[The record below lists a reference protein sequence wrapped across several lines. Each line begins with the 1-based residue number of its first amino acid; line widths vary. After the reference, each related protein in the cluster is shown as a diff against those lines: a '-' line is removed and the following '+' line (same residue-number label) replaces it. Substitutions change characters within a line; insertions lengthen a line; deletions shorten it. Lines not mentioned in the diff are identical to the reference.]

1 MAKTSGL
8 PLGLIWR
15 DFATDWPAQPY
26 PAGPTPCT
34 VQQINTTGSRGVYRM
49 TLDAG
54 TDVGV
59 VRITFNTGAY
69 LLPGDVSGGPARTA
83 NSLGDRLVWSH
94 GVYNNQD
101 SGSSI
106 GGSFF
111 ENSITGT
118 GDIPIITKDNENLT
132 TTSNLERVRQLG
144 FIGGEKFFLKNVAG
158 VGQKILAI
166 SNLRGSVPASSA
178 HYANTTG
185 ASGGTFTQNSDGV
198 YENIDLFDWDNTLN
212 SGAGGFVNTSDS
224 TGVRTNVGP
233 YSGWKNRNSVYPKVT
248 IYPNMKTHDNTDDG
262 DYFANG
268 KGRVL
273 YKKYQ
278 EQLKFFNA
286 ADFGDLIL
294 ECIRLF
300 NENQDILES
309 FQNRFKYMLVD
320 EYQDTNT
327 SQYTLLKLLSGKWKN
342 ICCVGDDD
350 QSIYSWRGAEV
361 TNILKFEKDFAD
373 SRIIRLEQ
381 NYRSTGNILA
391 AASKLIEANE
401 SRFGKTLWTSSNGG
415 EKVSVTS
422 TWDGEE
428 EARIITDEIEQ
439 QSLNKKNLD
448 EVAILVRAS
457 FQMREFEDRFVSIG
471 LPYKVI
477 GGPRFYER
485 KEIRDANA
493 YFRLA
498 IHPNDSLALERVL
511 NVPKRG
517 IGETTLKKIKQYA
530 KNNNIPTIDAIRD
543 LIKTSEIKPK
553 TKISLKH
560 FVELTERWNDLIKER
575 SHFEIAEII
584 LEDSGY
590 LEMLRNDDTLTAAG
604 RLDNIKELFRSIEPF
619 ESLSAYLEHI
629 SLVMEI
635 DKNPEGNKVSLMT
648 LHAAKGLEFD
658 YVYLPGWEE
667 GVFPNQRS
675 LDEGGIKSL
684 EEERRLAYV
693 GITRAKVKSSIF
705 YAANRKMHNQWLS
718 SIASRF
724 VSELPDENVEVN
736 LSHFSGNKG
745 NFTDIKE
752 DIFDQSDYSTPGWE
766 RAKIQS
772 SNKKILV
779 EDVTDISLDNNS
791 KFSSGSIVFHKKF
804 GQGKV
809 ESIDGK
815 KLTINFGSNGTRKVM
830 ENFVDTVS

>member
-1 MAKTSGL
+1 MLK
-8 PLGLIWR
+8 
-15 DFATDWPAQPY
+15 
-26 PAGPTPCT
+26 
-34 VQQINTTGSRGVYRM
+34 INE
-49 TLDAG
+49 LDAFKKLNEVQKEAVLHDDGPLLVLAGAG
-54 TDVGV
+54 TGKTGV
-59 VRITFNTGAY
+59 LTTRLARILMENMA
-69 LLPGDVSGGPARTA
+69 LPGEILSVTFTNKAA
-83 NSLGDRLVWSH
+83 NEMKSRVGNLIGDMVTGLKWLGTFH
-94 GVYNNQD
+94 
-101 SGSSI
+101 SI
-106 GGSFF
+106 GAQ
-111 ENSITGT
+111 I
-118 GDIPIITKDNENLT
+118 L
-132 TTSNLERVRQLG
+132 RQYPEKVGLKNG
-144 FIGGEKFFLKNVAG
+144 FIILDTDDQLRLLK
-158 VGQKILAI
+158 QIIKE
-166 SNLRGSVPASSA
+166 
-178 HYANTTG
+178 
-185 ASGGTFTQNSDGV
+185 
-198 YENIDLFDWDNTLN
+198 ENIDDKKWSAKGLLSLIDK
-212 SGAGGFVNTSDS
+212 
-224 TGVRTNVGP
+224 
-233 YSGWKNRNSVYPKVT
+233 WKNKGLS
-248 IYPNMKTHDNTDDG
+248 PNQISSDDG

-268 KGRVL
+268 KGKVL

-300 NENQDILES
+300 NENPDILEG

-361 TNILKFEKDFAD
+361 TNILKFEKDFIN

-498 IHPNDSLALERVL
+498 IQPNDSLALERVL

-517 IGETTLKKIKQYA
+517 IGETTLKKIKDYA
-530 KNNNIPTIDAIRD
+530 KHNNISTIDAIKD

-553 TKISLKH
+553 TKISLGY
-560 FVELTERWNDLIKER
+560 FVELTERWNSLITER
-575 SHFEIAEII
+575 SHYDMAEII

-590 LEMLRNDDTLTAAG
+590 LEMLRNDDTITAAG

-619 ESLSAYLEHI
+619 ESLNAYLEHI

-658 YVYLPGWEE
+658 YVFLPGWEE

-675 LDEGGIKSL
+675 LDEGGVKSL

-693 GITRAKVKSSIF
+693 GITRAKIKSSIF

-718 SIASRF
+718 SIPSRF
-724 VSELPDENVEVN
+724 VNELPEDNIEIN

-752 DIFDQSDYSTPGWE
+752 DDIFDQSDYSTPGWE

-772 SNKKILV
+772 LSNKRIQEEEINSV
-779 EDVTDISLDNNS
+779 DTNS
-791 KFSSGSIVFHKKF
+791 KFSTGTLVVHKKF
-804 GQGKV
+804 GKGKI
-809 ESIDGK
+809 ESVDGK
-815 KLTINFGSNGTRKVM
+815 KLTINFGNNGMRKVM
-830 ENFVDTVS
+830 ENFVDIAT

>member
-1 MAKTSGL
+1 MLK
-8 PLGLIWR
+8 I
-15 DFATDWPAQPY
+15 DE
-26 PAGPTPCT
+26 
-34 VQQINTTGSRGVYRM
+34 
-49 TLDAG
+49 LDAFKKLNEVQKEAVLHDNGPLLVLAGAG
-54 TDVGV
+54 TGKTGV
-59 VRITFNTGAY
+59 LTTRLARILMENMA
-69 LLPGDVSGGPARTA
+69 LPGEILSVTFTNKAA
-83 NSLGDRLVWSH
+83 NEMKSRVGNLIGDMVTGLKWLGTFH
-94 GVYNNQD
+94 
-101 SGSSI
+101 SI
-106 GGSFF
+106 GAQ
-111 ENSITGT
+111 I
-118 GDIPIITKDNENLT
+118 L
-132 TTSNLERVRQLG
+132 RQYPEKVGLKNG
-144 FIGGEKFFLKNVAG
+144 FIILDTDDQLRLLK
-158 VGQKILAI
+158 QIIKE
-166 SNLRGSVPASSA
+166 
-178 HYANTTG
+178 
-185 ASGGTFTQNSDGV
+185 
-198 YENIDLFDWDNTLN
+198 ENIDDKKWPAKGLLSLIDN
-212 SGAGGFVNTSDS
+212 
-224 TGVRTNVGP
+224 
-233 YSGWKNRNSVYPKVT
+233 WKNKGLS
-248 IYPNMKTHDNTDDG
+248 PNQISSDDG

-268 KGRVL
+268 KGKVL

-278 EQLKFFNA
+278 DQLKFFNA

-300 NENQDILES
+300 NENPDILES

-361 TNILKFEKDFAD
+361 TNILKFEKDFLD
-373 SRIIRLEQ
+373 SKIIRLEQ

-498 IHPNDSLALERVL
+498 IQPNDSLALERIL

-517 IGETTLKKIKQYA
+517 IGETTLKKIKDYA
-530 KNNNIPTIDAIRD
+530 KNNNIPTIDSIRD

-553 TKISLKH
+553 TKISLGH
-560 FVELTERWNDLIKER
+560 FIELTERWNDLIAER
-575 SHFEIAEII
+575 NHYEMAEII

-590 LEMLRNDDTLTAAG
+590 LEMLRNDDTITAAG

-619 ESLSAYLEHI
+619 ESLNAYLEHI

-658 YVYLPGWEE
+658 YVFLPGWEE

-675 LDEGGIKSL
+675 LDEGGVKSL

-693 GITRAKVKSSIF
+693 GITRAKIKSSIF

-718 SIASRF
+718 SIPSRF
-724 VSELPDENVEVN
+724 VNELPEDNIEVN

-752 DIFDQSDYSTPGWE
+752 DDIFDQSDYSTPGWE

-772 SNKKILV
+772 LSNKRIQEEEKIV
-779 EDVTDISLDNNS
+779 SVDINS
-791 KFSSGSIVFHKKF
+791 KFSPGMLVMHKKF
-804 GQGKV
+804 GKGKIQTV
-809 ESIDGK
+809 DGK
-815 KLTINFGSNGTRKVM
+815 KLTISFGDNGIRKVM
-830 ENFVDTVS
+830 ENFVDIAN

>member
-1 MAKTSGL
+1 MLK
-8 PLGLIWR
+8 I
-15 DFATDWPAQPY
+15 DE
-26 PAGPTPCT
+26 
-34 VQQINTTGSRGVYRM
+34 
-49 TLDAG
+49 LDAFKKLNEVQKEAVLHDNGPLLVLAGAG
-54 TDVGV
+54 TGKTGV
-59 VRITFNTGAY
+59 LTTRLARILMENMA
-69 LLPGDVSGGPARTA
+69 LPGEILSVTFTNKAA
-83 NSLGDRLVWSH
+83 NEMKSRVGNLIGDMVTGLKWLGTFH
-94 GVYNNQD
+94 
-101 SGSSI
+101 SI
-106 GGSFF
+106 GAQ
-111 ENSITGT
+111 I
-118 GDIPIITKDNENLT
+118 L
-132 TTSNLERVRQLG
+132 RQYPEKVGLKNG
-144 FIGGEKFFLKNVAG
+144 FIILDTDDQLRLLK
-158 VGQKILAI
+158 QIIKE
-166 SNLRGSVPASSA
+166 
-178 HYANTTG
+178 
-185 ASGGTFTQNSDGV
+185 
-198 YENIDLFDWDNTLN
+198 ENIDDKKWSAKGLLSLIDN
-212 SGAGGFVNTSDS
+212 
-224 TGVRTNVGP
+224 
-233 YSGWKNRNSVYPKVT
+233 WKNKGLS
-248 IYPNMKTHDNTDDG
+248 PNQISSDDG

-268 KGRVL
+268 KGKVL

-278 EQLKFFNA
+278 DQLKFFNA

-300 NENQDILES
+300 NENPDILES

-361 TNILKFEKDFAD
+361 TNILKFEKDFLD
-373 SRIIRLEQ
+373 SKIIRLEQ

-498 IHPNDSLALERVL
+498 IQPNDSLALERIL

-517 IGETTLKKIKQYA
+517 IGETTLKKIKDYA
-530 KNNNIPTIDAIRD
+530 KNNNIPTIDSIRD

-553 TKISLKH
+553 TKISLGH
-560 FVELTERWNDLIKER
+560 FIELTERWNDLIAER
-575 SHFEIAEII
+575 NHYEMAEII

-590 LEMLRNDDTLTAAG
+590 LEMLRNDDTITAAG

-619 ESLSAYLEHI
+619 ESLNAYLEHI

-658 YVYLPGWEE
+658 YVFLPGWEE

-675 LDEGGIKSL
+675 LDEGGVKSL

-693 GITRAKVKSSIF
+693 GITRAKIKSSIF

-718 SIASRF
+718 SIPSRF
-724 VSELPDENVEVN
+724 VNELPEDNIEVN

-752 DIFDQSDYSTPGWE
+752 DDIFDQSDYSTPGWE

-772 SNKKILV
+772 LSNKRIQ
-779 EDVTDISLDNNS
+779 EEEIISLDTNP
-791 KFSSGSIVFHKKF
+791 KFSPGMLVMHKKF
-804 GQGKV
+804 GKGKIQTV
-809 ESIDGK
+809 DGK
-815 KLTINFGSNGTRKVM
+815 KLTISFGDNGIRKVM
-830 ENFVDTVS
+830 ENFVDIAN

>member
-1 MAKTSGL
+1 MLK
-8 PLGLIWR
+8 
-15 DFATDWPAQPY
+15 
-26 PAGPTPCT
+26 
-34 VQQINTTGSRGVYRM
+34 INE
-49 TLDAG
+49 LDAFKKLNEVQKEAVLHDDGPLLVLAGAG
-54 TDVGV
+54 TGKTGV
-59 VRITFNTGAY
+59 LTTRLARILMENMA
-69 LLPGDVSGGPARTA
+69 LPGEILSVTFTNKAA
-83 NSLGDRLVWSH
+83 NEMKSRVGNLIGDMVTGLKWLGTFH
-94 GVYNNQD
+94 
-101 SGSSI
+101 SI
-106 GGSFF
+106 GAQ
-111 ENSITGT
+111 I
-118 GDIPIITKDNENLT
+118 L
-132 TTSNLERVRQLG
+132 RQYPEKVGLKNG
-144 FIGGEKFFLKNVAG
+144 FIILDTDDQLRLLK
-158 VGQKILAI
+158 QIIKE
-166 SNLRGSVPASSA
+166 
-178 HYANTTG
+178 
-185 ASGGTFTQNSDGV
+185 
-198 YENIDLFDWDNTLN
+198 ENIDDKKWSAKGLLSLIDK
-212 SGAGGFVNTSDS
+212 
-224 TGVRTNVGP
+224 
-233 YSGWKNRNSVYPKVT
+233 WKNKGLS
-248 IYPNMKTHDNTDDG
+248 PNQISSDDG

-268 KGRVL
+268 KGKVL

-300 NENQDILES
+300 NENPDILEG

-361 TNILKFEKDFAD
+361 TNILKFEKDFIN

-498 IHPNDSLALERVL
+498 IQPNDSLALERVL

-517 IGETTLKKIKQYA
+517 IGETTLKKIKDYA
-530 KNNNIPTIDAIRD
+530 KHNNISTIDAIKD

-553 TKISLKH
+553 TKISLGY
-560 FVELTERWNDLIKER
+560 FVELTERWNSLITER
-575 SHFEIAEII
+575 SHYDMAEII

-590 LEMLRNDDTLTAAG
+590 LEMLRNDDTITAAG

-619 ESLSAYLEHI
+619 ESLNAYLEHI

-658 YVYLPGWEE
+658 YVFLPGWEE

-675 LDEGGIKSL
+675 LDEGGVKSL

-693 GITRAKVKSSIF
+693 GITRAKIKSSIF

-718 SIASRF
+718 SIPSRF
-724 VSELPDENVEVN
+724 VNELPEDNIEIN

-752 DIFDQSDYSTPGWE
+752 DDIFDQSDYSTPGWE

-772 SNKKILV
+772 LSNKRIQEEEINSV
-779 EDVTDISLDNNS
+779 DTNS
-791 KFSSGSIVFHKKF
+791 KFSTGTLVVHKKF
-804 GQGKV
+804 GKGK
-809 ESIDGK
+809 
-815 KLTINFGSNGTRKVM
+815 N
-830 ENFVDTVS
+830 

>member
-1 MAKTSGL
+1 MLK
-8 PLGLIWR
+8 
-15 DFATDWPAQPY
+15 
-26 PAGPTPCT
+26 
-34 VQQINTTGSRGVYRM
+34 INE
-49 TLDAG
+49 LDAFNKLNDVQKEAVLHNEGPLLVLAGAG
-54 TDVGV
+54 TGKTGV
-59 VRITFNTGAY
+59 LTTRLARILMENMA
-69 LLPGDVSGGPARTA
+69 LPGEILSVTFTNKAA
-83 NSLGDRLVWSH
+83 NEMKNRVGNLIGDMVTGLKWLGTFH
-94 GVYNNQD
+94 
-101 SGSSI
+101 SI
-106 GGSFF
+106 GAQ
-111 ENSITGT
+111 I
-118 GDIPIITKDNENLT
+118 L
-132 TTSNLERVRQLG
+132 RQYPEKVGLKNG
-144 FIGGEKFFLKNVAG
+144 FIILDTDDQLRLLK
-158 VGQKILAI
+158 QII
-166 SNLRGSVPASSA
+166 R
-178 HYANTTG
+178 
-185 ASGGTFTQNSDGV
+185 D
-198 YENIDLFDWDNTLN
+198 ENIDDKKWSAKGLLSLIDK
-212 SGAGGFVNTSDS
+212 
-224 TGVRTNVGP
+224 
-233 YSGWKNRNSVYPKVT
+233 WKNKGLSPSQVT
-248 IYPNMKTHDNTDDG
+248 SDDG

-530 KNNNIPTIDAIRD
+530 KNNNIPTIDAIKD

-830 ENFVDTVS
+830 ENFVDTVN

>member
-1 MAKTSGL
+1 MLK
-8 PLGLIWR
+8 
-15 DFATDWPAQPY
+15 
-26 PAGPTPCT
+26 
-34 VQQINTTGSRGVYRM
+34 INQ
-49 TLDAG
+49 LDAFKKLNEVQKEAVLHDDGPLLVLAGAG
-54 TDVGV
+54 TGKTGV
-59 VRITFNTGAY
+59 LTTRLARILMENMA
-69 LLPGDVSGGPARTA
+69 LPGEILSVTFTNKAA
-83 NSLGDRLVWSH
+83 NEMKSRVGNLIGDMVTGLKWLGTFH
-94 GVYNNQD
+94 
-101 SGSSI
+101 SI
-106 GGSFF
+106 GAQ
-111 ENSITGT
+111 I
-118 GDIPIITKDNENLT
+118 L
-132 TTSNLERVRQLG
+132 RQYPEKVGLKNG
-144 FIGGEKFFLKNVAG
+144 FIILDTDDQLRLLK
-158 VGQKILAI
+158 QIIKE
-166 SNLRGSVPASSA
+166 
-178 HYANTTG
+178 
-185 ASGGTFTQNSDGV
+185 
-198 YENIDLFDWDNTLN
+198 ENIDDKKWSAKGLLSLIDK
-212 SGAGGFVNTSDS
+212 
-224 TGVRTNVGP
+224 
-233 YSGWKNRNSVYPKVT
+233 WKNKGLS
-248 IYPNMKTHDNTDDG
+248 PNQISSDDG

-268 KGRVL
+268 KGKVL

-300 NENQDILES
+300 NENPDILEG

-361 TNILKFEKDFAD
+361 TNILKFEKDFIN

-498 IHPNDSLALERVL
+498 IQPNDSLALERVL

-517 IGETTLKKIKQYA
+517 IGETTLKKIKDYA
-530 KNNNIPTIDAIRD
+530 KHNNISTIDAIKD

-553 TKISLKH
+553 TKISLGY
-560 FVELTERWNDLIKER
+560 FVELTERWNSLITER
-575 SHFEIAEII
+575 SHYDMAEII

-590 LEMLRNDDTLTAAG
+590 LEMLRNDDTITAAG

-619 ESLSAYLEHI
+619 ESLNAYLEHI

-658 YVYLPGWEE
+658 YVFLPGWEE

-675 LDEGGIKSL
+675 LDEGGVKSL

-693 GITRAKVKSSIF
+693 GITRAKIKSSIF

-718 SIASRF
+718 SIPSRF
-724 VSELPDENVEVN
+724 VNELPEDNIEIN

-752 DIFDQSDYSTPGWE
+752 DDIFDQSDYSTPGWE

-772 SNKKILV
+772 LSNKRIQEEEINSV
-779 EDVTDISLDNNS
+779 DTNS
-791 KFSSGSIVFHKKF
+791 KFSTGTLVVHKKF
-804 GQGKV
+804 GKGKI
-809 ESIDGK
+809 ESVDGK
-815 KLTINFGSNGTRKVM
+815 KLTINFGNNGMRKVM
-830 ENFVDTVS
+830 ENFVDIAT

>member
-1 MAKTSGL
+1 MLK
-8 PLGLIWR
+8 I
-15 DFATDWPAQPY
+15 DE
-26 PAGPTPCT
+26 
-34 VQQINTTGSRGVYRM
+34 
-49 TLDAG
+49 LDAFKKLNEVQKEAVLHDNGPLLVLAGAG
-54 TDVGV
+54 TGKTGV
-59 VRITFNTGAY
+59 LTTRLARILMENMA
-69 LLPGDVSGGPARTA
+69 LPGEILSVTFTNKAA
-83 NSLGDRLVWSH
+83 NEMKSRVGNLIGDMVTGLKWLGTFH
-94 GVYNNQD
+94 
-101 SGSSI
+101 SI
-106 GGSFF
+106 GAQ
-111 ENSITGT
+111 I
-118 GDIPIITKDNENLT
+118 L
-132 TTSNLERVRQLG
+132 RQYPEKVGLKNG
-144 FIGGEKFFLKNVAG
+144 FIILDTDDQLRLLK
-158 VGQKILAI
+158 QIIKE
-166 SNLRGSVPASSA
+166 
-178 HYANTTG
+178 
-185 ASGGTFTQNSDGV
+185 
-198 YENIDLFDWDNTLN
+198 ENIDDKKWSAKGLLSLIDN
-212 SGAGGFVNTSDS
+212 
-224 TGVRTNVGP
+224 
-233 YSGWKNRNSVYPKVT
+233 WKNKGLS
-248 IYPNMKTHDNTDDG
+248 PNQISSDDG

-268 KGRVL
+268 KGKVL

-278 EQLKFFNA
+278 DQLKFFNA

-300 NENQDILES
+300 NENPDILES

-361 TNILKFEKDFAD
+361 TNILKFEKDFLD
-373 SRIIRLEQ
+373 SKIIRLEQ

-439 QSLNKKNLD
+439 QSLNKKNLN

-498 IHPNDSLALERVL
+498 IQPNDSLALERIL

-517 IGETTLKKIKQYA
+517 IGETTLKKIKDYA
-530 KNNNIPTIDAIRD
+530 KNNNIPIIDSIRD

-553 TKISLKH
+553 TKISLSH
-560 FVELTERWNDLIKER
+560 FIELTERWNNLIAKRNHYEM
-575 SHFEIAEII
+575 AEII

-590 LEMLRNDDTLTAAG
+590 LEMLRNDDTITAAG

-619 ESLSAYLEHI
+619 ESLNAYLEHI

-658 YVYLPGWEE
+658 YVFLPGWEE

-675 LDEGGIKSL
+675 LDEGGVKSL

-693 GITRAKVKSSIF
+693 GITRAKIKSSIF

-718 SIASRF
+718 SIPSRF
-724 VSELPDENVEVN
+724 VNELPEDNIEVN

-752 DIFDQSDYSTPGWE
+752 DDIFDQSDYSTPGWE

-772 SNKKILV
+772 LSNKRIQEEEKI
-779 EDVTDISLDNNS
+779 ISVDSNS
-791 KFSSGSIVFHKKF
+791 KFSPGMLVMHKKF
-804 GQGKV
+804 GKGKIETV
-809 ESIDGK
+809 DGK
-815 KLTINFGSNGTRKVM
+815 KLTISFGDNGIRKVM
-830 ENFVDTVS
+830 ENFVDIAN

>member
-1 MAKTSGL
+1 MLK
-8 PLGLIWR
+8 I
-15 DFATDWPAQPY
+15 DE
-26 PAGPTPCT
+26 
-34 VQQINTTGSRGVYRM
+34 
-49 TLDAG
+49 LDAFKKLNEVQKEAVLHDNGPLLVLAGAG
-54 TDVGV
+54 TGKTGV
-59 VRITFNTGAY
+59 LTTRLARILMENMA
-69 LLPGDVSGGPARTA
+69 LPGEILSVTFTNKAA
-83 NSLGDRLVWSH
+83 NEMKSRVGNLIGDMVTGLKWLGTFH
-94 GVYNNQD
+94 
-101 SGSSI
+101 SI
-106 GGSFF
+106 GAQ
-111 ENSITGT
+111 I
-118 GDIPIITKDNENLT
+118 L
-132 TTSNLERVRQLG
+132 RQYPEKVGLKNG
-144 FIGGEKFFLKNVAG
+144 FIILDTDDQLRLLK
-158 VGQKILAI
+158 QIIKE
-166 SNLRGSVPASSA
+166 
-178 HYANTTG
+178 
-185 ASGGTFTQNSDGV
+185 
-198 YENIDLFDWDNTLN
+198 ENIDDKKWSAKGLLSLIDN
-212 SGAGGFVNTSDS
+212 
-224 TGVRTNVGP
+224 
-233 YSGWKNRNSVYPKVT
+233 WKNKGLS
-248 IYPNMKTHDNTDDG
+248 PNQISSDDG

-268 KGRVL
+268 KGKVL

-278 EQLKFFNA
+278 DQLKFFNA

-300 NENQDILES
+300 NENPDILES

-361 TNILKFEKDFAD
+361 TNILKFEKDFLD
-373 SRIIRLEQ
+373 SKIIRLEQ

-498 IHPNDSLALERVL
+498 IQPNDSLALERIL

-517 IGETTLKKIKQYA
+517 IGETTLKKIKDYA
-530 KNNNIPTIDAIRD
+530 KNNNIPTIDSIRD

-553 TKISLKH
+553 TKISLGH
-560 FVELTERWNDLIKER
+560 FIELTERWNDLIAER
-575 SHFEIAEII
+575 NHYEMAEII

-590 LEMLRNDDTLTAAG
+590 LEMLRNDDTITAAG

-619 ESLSAYLEHI
+619 ESLNAYLEHI

-658 YVYLPGWEE
+658 YVFLPGWEE

-675 LDEGGIKSL
+675 LDEGGVKSL

-693 GITRAKVKSSIF
+693 GITRAKIKSSIF

-718 SIASRF
+718 SIPSRF
-724 VSELPDENVEVN
+724 VNELPEDNINVN

-752 DIFDQSDYSTPGWE
+752 DDIFDQSDYSTPGWE

-772 SNKKILV
+772 LSNKRIQEEEKI
-779 EDVTDISLDNNS
+779 ISVDTNS
-791 KFSSGSIVFHKKF
+791 KFSPGMLVMHKKF
-804 GQGKV
+804 GKGKIETV
-809 ESIDGK
+809 DGK
-815 KLTINFGSNGTRKVM
+815 KLTISFGDNGIRKVM
-830 ENFVDTVS
+830 ENFVDIAN

>member
-1 MAKTSGL
+1 MLK
-8 PLGLIWR
+8 
-15 DFATDWPAQPY
+15 
-26 PAGPTPCT
+26 
-34 VQQINTTGSRGVYRM
+34 INE
-49 TLDAG
+49 LDAFNKLNDVQKEAVLHNEGPLLVLAGAG
-54 TDVGV
+54 TGKTGV
-59 VRITFNTGAY
+59 LTTRLARILMENMA
-69 LLPGDVSGGPARTA
+69 LPGEILSVTFTNKAA
-83 NSLGDRLVWSH
+83 NEMKNRVGNLIGDMVTGLKWLGTFH
-94 GVYNNQD
+94 
-101 SGSSI
+101 SI
-106 GGSFF
+106 GAQ
-111 ENSITGT
+111 I
-118 GDIPIITKDNENLT
+118 L
-132 TTSNLERVRQLG
+132 RQYPEKVGLKNG
-144 FIGGEKFFLKNVAG
+144 FIILDTDDQLRLLK
-158 VGQKILAI
+158 QII
-166 SNLRGSVPASSA
+166 R
-178 HYANTTG
+178 
-185 ASGGTFTQNSDGV
+185 D
-198 YENIDLFDWDNTLN
+198 ENIDDKKWSAKGLLSLIDK
-212 SGAGGFVNTSDS
+212 
-224 TGVRTNVGP
+224 
-233 YSGWKNRNSVYPKVT
+233 WKNKGLSPSQVT
-248 IYPNMKTHDNTDDG
+248 SDDG

-752 DIFDQSDYSTPGWE
+752 DIFDQSDYSSPGWE

>member
-1 MAKTSGL
+1 MLK
-8 PLGLIWR
+8 
-15 DFATDWPAQPY
+15 
-26 PAGPTPCT
+26 
-34 VQQINTTGSRGVYRM
+34 INE
-49 TLDAG
+49 LDAFKKLNEVQKEAVLHDDGPLLVLAGAG
-54 TDVGV
+54 TGKTGV
-59 VRITFNTGAY
+59 LTTRLARILMENMA
-69 LLPGDVSGGPARTA
+69 LPGEILSVTFTNKAA
-83 NSLGDRLVWSH
+83 NEMKSRVGNLIGDMVTGLKWLGTFH
-94 GVYNNQD
+94 
-101 SGSSI
+101 SI
-106 GGSFF
+106 GAQ
-111 ENSITGT
+111 I
-118 GDIPIITKDNENLT
+118 L
-132 TTSNLERVRQLG
+132 RQYPEKVGLKNG
-144 FIGGEKFFLKNVAG
+144 FIILDTDDQLRLLK
-158 VGQKILAI
+158 QIIKE
-166 SNLRGSVPASSA
+166 
-178 HYANTTG
+178 
-185 ASGGTFTQNSDGV
+185 
-198 YENIDLFDWDNTLN
+198 ENIDDKKWSAKGLLSLIDK
-212 SGAGGFVNTSDS
+212 
-224 TGVRTNVGP
+224 
-233 YSGWKNRNSVYPKVT
+233 WKNKGLS
-248 IYPNMKTHDNTDDG
+248 PNQISSDDG

-268 KGRVL
+268 KGKVL

-300 NENQDILES
+300 NENPDILEG

-361 TNILKFEKDFAD
+361 TNILKFEKDFIN

-498 IHPNDSLALERVL
+498 IQPNDSLALERVL

-517 IGETTLKKIKQYA
+517 IGETTLKKIKDYA
-530 KNNNIPTIDAIRD
+530 KHNNISTIDAIKD

-553 TKISLKH
+553 TKISLGY
-560 FVELTERWNDLIKER
+560 FVELTERWNSLITER
-575 SHFEIAEII
+575 SHYDMAEII

-590 LEMLRNDDTLTAAG
+590 LEMLRNDDTITAAG

-619 ESLSAYLEHI
+619 ESLNAYLEHI

-658 YVYLPGWEE
+658 YVFLPGWEE

-693 GITRAKVKSSIF
+693 GITRAKIKSSIF

-718 SIASRF
+718 SIPSRF
-724 VSELPDENVEVN
+724 VNELPEDNIEIN

-752 DIFDQSDYSTPGWE
+752 DDIFDQSDYSTPGWE

-772 SNKKILV
+772 LSNKRIQEEEINSV
-779 EDVTDISLDNNS
+779 DTNS
-791 KFSSGSIVFHKKF
+791 KFSTGTLVVHKKF
-804 GQGKV
+804 GKGKI
-809 ESIDGK
+809 ESVDGK
-815 KLTINFGSNGTRKVM
+815 KLTINFGNNGMRKVM
-830 ENFVDTVS
+830 ENFVDIAT

>member
-1 MAKTSGL
+1 MLK
-8 PLGLIWR
+8 I
-15 DFATDWPAQPY
+15 DE
-26 PAGPTPCT
+26 
-34 VQQINTTGSRGVYRM
+34 
-49 TLDAG
+49 LDAFKKLNEVQKEAVLHDNGPLLVLAGAG
-54 TDVGV
+54 TGKTGV
-59 VRITFNTGAY
+59 LTTRLARILMENMA
-69 LLPGDVSGGPARTA
+69 LPGEILSVTFTNKAA
-83 NSLGDRLVWSH
+83 NEMKSRVGNLIGDMVTGLKWLGTFH
-94 GVYNNQD
+94 
-101 SGSSI
+101 SI
-106 GGSFF
+106 GAQ
-111 ENSITGT
+111 I
-118 GDIPIITKDNENLT
+118 L
-132 TTSNLERVRQLG
+132 RQYPEKVGLKNG
-144 FIGGEKFFLKNVAG
+144 FIILDTDDQLRLLK
-158 VGQKILAI
+158 QIIKE
-166 SNLRGSVPASSA
+166 
-178 HYANTTG
+178 
-185 ASGGTFTQNSDGV
+185 
-198 YENIDLFDWDNTLN
+198 ENIDDKKWSAKGLLSLIDN
-212 SGAGGFVNTSDS
+212 
-224 TGVRTNVGP
+224 
-233 YSGWKNRNSVYPKVT
+233 WKNKGLS
-248 IYPNMKTHDNTDDG
+248 PNQISSDDG

-268 KGRVL
+268 KGKVL

-278 EQLKFFNA
+278 DQLKFFNA

-300 NENQDILES
+300 NENPDILES

-361 TNILKFEKDFAD
+361 TNILKFEKDFLD
-373 SRIIRLEQ
+373 SKIIRLEQ

-391 AASKLIEANE
+391 AASKLIEVNE

-498 IHPNDSLALERVL
+498 IQPNDSLALERIL

-517 IGETTLKKIKQYA
+517 IGETTLKKIKDYA
-530 KNNNIPTIDAIRD
+530 KNNNIPTIDSIRD

-553 TKISLKH
+553 TKISLGH
-560 FVELTERWNDLIKER
+560 FIELTERWNDLIDKRNHYEM
-575 SHFEIAEII
+575 AEII

-590 LEMLRNDDTLTAAG
+590 LEMLRNDDTITAAG

-619 ESLSAYLEHI
+619 ESLNAYLEHI

-658 YVYLPGWEE
+658 YVFLPGWEE

-675 LDEGGIKSL
+675 LDEGGVKSL

-693 GITRAKVKSSIF
+693 GITRAKIKSSIF

-718 SIASRF
+718 SIPSRF
-724 VSELPDENVEVN
+724 VNELPEDNIDVN

-752 DIFDQSDYSTPGWE
+752 DDIFDQSDYSTPGWE

-772 SNKKILV
+772 LSNKRIQEEEKI
-779 EDVTDISLDNNS
+779 ISVDSNS
-791 KFSSGSIVFHKKF
+791 KFSPGMLVMHKKF
-804 GQGKV
+804 GKGKIETV
-809 ESIDGK
+809 DGK
-815 KLTINFGSNGTRKVM
+815 KLTISFGDNGIRKVM
-830 ENFVDTVS
+830 ENFVDIAN

>member
-1 MAKTSGL
+1 MLK
-8 PLGLIWR
+8 
-15 DFATDWPAQPY
+15 
-26 PAGPTPCT
+26 
-34 VQQINTTGSRGVYRM
+34 INE
-49 TLDAG
+49 LDAFKKLNEVQKEAVLHDDGPLLVLAGAG
-54 TDVGV
+54 TGKTGV
-59 VRITFNTGAY
+59 LTTRLARILMENMA
-69 LLPGDVSGGPARTA
+69 LPGEILSVTFTNKAA
-83 NSLGDRLVWSH
+83 NEMKSRVGSLIGDMVTGLKWLGTFH
-94 GVYNNQD
+94 
-101 SGSSI
+101 SI
-106 GGSFF
+106 GAQ
-111 ENSITGT
+111 I
-118 GDIPIITKDNENLT
+118 L
-132 TTSNLERVRQLG
+132 RQYPEKVGLKNG
-144 FIGGEKFFLKNVAG
+144 FIILDTDDQLRLLK
-158 VGQKILAI
+158 QIFKE
-166 SNLRGSVPASSA
+166 
-178 HYANTTG
+178 
-185 ASGGTFTQNSDGV
+185 
-198 YENIDLFDWDNTLN
+198 ENIDDKKWSAKGLLSLIDK
-212 SGAGGFVNTSDS
+212 
-224 TGVRTNVGP
+224 
-233 YSGWKNRNSVYPKVT
+233 WKNKGLS
-248 IYPNMKTHDNTDDG
+248 PNQISSDDG

-268 KGRVL
+268 KGKVL

-300 NENQDILES
+300 NENPDILEG

-361 TNILKFEKDFAD
+361 TNILKFEKDFIN

-498 IHPNDSLALERVL
+498 IQPNDSLALERVL

-517 IGETTLKKIKQYA
+517 IGETTLKKKKDYA
-530 KNNNIPTIDAIRD
+530 KHNNISTIDAIKD

-553 TKISLKH
+553 TKISLGY
-560 FVELTERWNDLIKER
+560 FVELTERWNSLITER
-575 SHFEIAEII
+575 SHYDMAEII

-590 LEMLRNDDTLTAAG
+590 LEMLRNDDTITAAG

-619 ESLSAYLEHI
+619 ESLNAYLEHI

-658 YVYLPGWEE
+658 YVFLPGWEE

-675 LDEGGIKSL
+675 LDEGGVKSL

-693 GITRAKVKSSIF
+693 GITRAKIKSSIF

-718 SIASRF
+718 SIPSRF
-724 VSELPDENVEVN
+724 VNELPEDNIEIN

-752 DIFDQSDYSTPGWE
+752 DDIFDQSDYSTPGWE

-772 SNKKILV
+772 LSNKRIQEEEINSV
-779 EDVTDISLDNNS
+779 DTNS
-791 KFSSGSIVFHKKF
+791 KFSTGTLVVHKKF
-804 GQGKV
+804 GKGKI
-809 ESIDGK
+809 ESVDGK
-815 KLTINFGSNGTRKVM
+815 KLTINFGNNGMRKVM
-830 ENFVDTVS
+830 ENFVDIAT

>member
-1 MAKTSGL
+1 MLK
-8 PLGLIWR
+8 I
-15 DFATDWPAQPY
+15 DE
-26 PAGPTPCT
+26 
-34 VQQINTTGSRGVYRM
+34 
-49 TLDAG
+49 LDAFKKLNEVQKEAVLHDNGPLLVLAGAG
-54 TDVGV
+54 TGKTGV
-59 VRITFNTGAY
+59 LTTRLARILMENMA
-69 LLPGDVSGGPARTA
+69 LPGEILSVTFTNKAA
-83 NSLGDRLVWSH
+83 NEMKSRVGNLIGDMVTGLKWLGTFH
-94 GVYNNQD
+94 
-101 SGSSI
+101 SI
-106 GGSFF
+106 GAQ
-111 ENSITGT
+111 I
-118 GDIPIITKDNENLT
+118 L
-132 TTSNLERVRQLG
+132 RQYPEKVGLKNG
-144 FIGGEKFFLKNVAG
+144 FIILDTDDQLRLLK
-158 VGQKILAI
+158 QIIKE
-166 SNLRGSVPASSA
+166 
-178 HYANTTG
+178 
-185 ASGGTFTQNSDGV
+185 
-198 YENIDLFDWDNTLN
+198 ENIDDKKWSAKGLLSLIDK
-212 SGAGGFVNTSDS
+212 
-224 TGVRTNVGP
+224 
-233 YSGWKNRNSVYPKVT
+233 WKNKGLG
-248 IYPNMKTHDNTDDG
+248 PNQISSDDG

-268 KGRVL
+268 KGKVL

-300 NENQDILES
+300 NENPDILES
-309 FQNRFKYMLVD
+309 FQNHFKYMLVD

-361 TNILKFEKDFAD
+361 TNILKFEKDFLH
-373 SRIIRLEQ
+373 SKIIRLEQ
-381 NYRSTGNILA
+381 NYRSAGNILA
-391 AASKLIEANE
+391 AASKLIETNE

-457 FQMREFEDRFVSIG
+457 FQMREFEDRFVSVG

-498 IHPNDSLALERVL
+498 IQPNDSLALERIL

-517 IGETTLKKIKQYA
+517 IGETTLKKIKDYA
-530 KNNNIPTIDAIRD
+530 KNNNISTIDSIRD

-553 TKISLKH
+553 TKIALGH
-560 FVELTERWNDLIKER
+560 FIELTERWNDLIAER
-575 SHFEIAEII
+575 NHYEMAEII

-590 LEMLRNDDTLTAAG
+590 LEMLRNDDTITAAG

-619 ESLSAYLEHI
+619 ESLNAYLEHI

-658 YVYLPGWEE
+658 YVFLPGWEE

-675 LDEGGIKSL
+675 LDEGGVKSL

-693 GITRAKVKSSIF
+693 GITRAKIKSSIF

-718 SIASRF
+718 SIPSRF
-724 VSELPDENVEVN
+724 VNELPEDNIEIN

-752 DIFDQSDYSTPGWE
+752 DDIFDQSDYSTPGWE

-772 SNKKILV
+772 LSNKRTQEEEKI
-779 EDVTDISLDNNS
+779 ISVDSNS
-791 KFSSGSIVFHKKF
+791 KFSPGTLVMHKKF
-804 GQGKV
+804 GKGKIETV
-809 ESIDGK
+809 DGK
-815 KLTINFGSNGTRKVM
+815 KLTIDFGGNGIRKVM
-830 ENFVDTVS
+830 ENFVDITY

>member
-1 MAKTSGL
+1 MLK
-8 PLGLIWR
+8 I
-15 DFATDWPAQPY
+15 DE
-26 PAGPTPCT
+26 
-34 VQQINTTGSRGVYRM
+34 
-49 TLDAG
+49 LDAFKKLNEVQKEAVLHDNGPLLVLAGAG
-54 TDVGV
+54 TGKTGV
-59 VRITFNTGAY
+59 LTTRLARILMENMA
-69 LLPGDVSGGPARTA
+69 LPGEILSVTFTNKAA
-83 NSLGDRLVWSH
+83 NEMKSRVGNLIGDMVTGLKWLGTFH
-94 GVYNNQD
+94 
-101 SGSSI
+101 SI
-106 GGSFF
+106 GAQ
-111 ENSITGT
+111 I
-118 GDIPIITKDNENLT
+118 L
-132 TTSNLERVRQLG
+132 RQYPEKVGLKNG
-144 FIGGEKFFLKNVAG
+144 FIILDTDDQLRLLK
-158 VGQKILAI
+158 QIIKE
-166 SNLRGSVPASSA
+166 
-178 HYANTTG
+178 
-185 ASGGTFTQNSDGV
+185 
-198 YENIDLFDWDNTLN
+198 ENIDDKKWSAKGLLSLIDN
-212 SGAGGFVNTSDS
+212 
-224 TGVRTNVGP
+224 
-233 YSGWKNRNSVYPKVT
+233 WKNKGLS
-248 IYPNMKTHDNTDDG
+248 PNQISSDDG

-268 KGRVL
+268 KGKVL

-278 EQLKFFNA
+278 DQLKFFNA

-300 NENQDILES
+300 NENPDILES

-361 TNILKFEKDFAD
+361 TNILKFEKDFLD
-373 SRIIRLEQ
+373 SKIIRLEQ

-498 IHPNDSLALERVL
+498 IQPNDSLALERIL

-517 IGETTLKKIKQYA
+517 IGETTLKKIKDYA
-530 KNNNIPTIDAIRD
+530 KNNNIPTIDSIRD

-553 TKISLKH
+553 TKISLGH
-560 FVELTERWNDLIKER
+560 FIELTERWNDLIAER
-575 SHFEIAEII
+575 NHYEMAEII

-590 LEMLRNDDTLTAAG
+590 LEMLRNDDTITAAG

-619 ESLSAYLEHI
+619 ESLNAYLEHI

-658 YVYLPGWEE
+658 YVFLPGWEE

-675 LDEGGIKSL
+675 LDEGGVKSL

-693 GITRAKVKSSIF
+693 GITRAKIKSSIF

-718 SIASRF
+718 SIPSRF
-724 VSELPDENVEVN
+724 VNELPEDNIEVN

-752 DIFDQSDYSTPGWE
+752 DDIFDQSDYSTPGWE

-772 SNKKILV
+772 LSNKRIQEEEKI
-779 EDVTDISLDNNS
+779 ISVDTNS
-791 KFSSGSIVFHKKF
+791 KFSPGMLVMHKKF
-804 GQGKV
+804 GKGKIETV
-809 ESIDGK
+809 DGK
-815 KLTINFGSNGTRKVM
+815 KLTISFGDNGIRKVM
-830 ENFVDTVS
+830 ENFVDIAN

>member
-1 MAKTSGL
+1 MLK
-8 PLGLIWR
+8 
-15 DFATDWPAQPY
+15 
-26 PAGPTPCT
+26 
-34 VQQINTTGSRGVYRM
+34 INQ
-49 TLDAG
+49 LDAFNKLNDVQKEAVLHNEGPLLVLAGAG
-54 TDVGV
+54 TGKTGV
-59 VRITFNTGAY
+59 LTTRLARILMENMA
-69 LLPGDVSGGPARTA
+69 LPGEILSVTFTNKAA
-83 NSLGDRLVWSH
+83 NEMKNRVGNLIGDMVTGLKWLGTFH
-94 GVYNNQD
+94 
-101 SGSSI
+101 SI
-106 GGSFF
+106 GAQ
-111 ENSITGT
+111 I
-118 GDIPIITKDNENLT
+118 L
-132 TTSNLERVRQLG
+132 RQYPEKVGLKNG
-144 FIGGEKFFLKNVAG
+144 FIILDTDDQLRLLK
-158 VGQKILAI
+158 QII
-166 SNLRGSVPASSA
+166 R
-178 HYANTTG
+178 
-185 ASGGTFTQNSDGV
+185 D
-198 YENIDLFDWDNTLN
+198 ENIDDKKWSAKGLLSLIDK
-212 SGAGGFVNTSDS
+212 
-224 TGVRTNVGP
+224 
-233 YSGWKNRNSVYPKVT
+233 WKNKGLSPSQVT
-248 IYPNMKTHDNTDDG
+248 SDDG

-448 EVAILVRAS
+448 EIAILVRAS

>member
-1 MAKTSGL
+1 MLK
-8 PLGLIWR
+8 
-15 DFATDWPAQPY
+15 
-26 PAGPTPCT
+26 
-34 VQQINTTGSRGVYRM
+34 INE
-49 TLDAG
+49 LDAFKKLNEVQKEAVLHDDGPLLVLAGAG
-54 TDVGV
+54 TGKTGV
-59 VRITFNTGAY
+59 LTTRLARILMENMA
-69 LLPGDVSGGPARTA
+69 LPGEILSVTFTNKAA
-83 NSLGDRLVWSH
+83 NEMKSRVGNLIGDMVTGLKWLGTFH
-94 GVYNNQD
+94 
-101 SGSSI
+101 SI
-106 GGSFF
+106 GAQ
-111 ENSITGT
+111 I
-118 GDIPIITKDNENLT
+118 L
-132 TTSNLERVRQLG
+132 RQYPEKVGLKNG
-144 FIGGEKFFLKNVAG
+144 FIILDTDDQLRLLK
-158 VGQKILAI
+158 QIIKE
-166 SNLRGSVPASSA
+166 
-178 HYANTTG
+178 
-185 ASGGTFTQNSDGV
+185 
-198 YENIDLFDWDNTLN
+198 ENIDDKKWSAKGLLSLIDK
-212 SGAGGFVNTSDS
+212 
-224 TGVRTNVGP
+224 
-233 YSGWKNRNSVYPKVT
+233 WKNKGLS
-248 IYPNMKTHDNTDDG
+248 PNQISSDDG

-268 KGRVL
+268 KGKVL

-300 NENQDILES
+300 SENPDILEG

-361 TNILKFEKDFAD
+361 TNILKFEKDFIN

-498 IHPNDSLALERVL
+498 IQPNDSLALERVL

-517 IGETTLKKIKQYA
+517 IGETTLKKIKDYA
-530 KNNNIPTIDAIRD
+530 KHNNISTIDAIKD

-553 TKISLKH
+553 TKISLGY
-560 FVELTERWNDLIKER
+560 FVELTERWNSLITER
-575 SHFEIAEII
+575 SHYDMAEII

-590 LEMLRNDDTLTAAG
+590 LEMLRNDDTITAAG

-619 ESLSAYLEHI
+619 ESLNAYLEHI

-658 YVYLPGWEE
+658 YVFLPGWEE

-675 LDEGGIKSL
+675 LDEGGVKSL

-693 GITRAKVKSSIF
+693 GITRAKIKSSIF

-718 SIASRF
+718 SIPSRF
-724 VSELPDENVEVN
+724 VNELPEDNIEIN

-752 DIFDQSDYSTPGWE
+752 DDIFDQSDYSTPGWE

-772 SNKKILV
+772 LSNKRIQEEEINSV
-779 EDVTDISLDNNS
+779 DTNS
-791 KFSSGSIVFHKKF
+791 KFSTGTLVVHKKF
-804 GQGKV
+804 GKGKI
-809 ESIDGK
+809 ESVDGK
-815 KLTINFGSNGTRKVM
+815 KLTINFGNNGMRKVM
-830 ENFVDTVS
+830 ENFVDIAT

>member
-1 MAKTSGL
+1 MLK
-8 PLGLIWR
+8 
-15 DFATDWPAQPY
+15 
-26 PAGPTPCT
+26 
-34 VQQINTTGSRGVYRM
+34 INE
-49 TLDAG
+49 LDAFKKLNEVQKEAVLHDNGPLLVLAGAG
-54 TDVGV
+54 TGKTGV
-59 VRITFNTGAY
+59 LTTRLARILMENMA
-69 LLPGDVSGGPARTA
+69 LPGEILSVTFTNKAA
-83 NSLGDRLVWSH
+83 NEMKSRVGNLIGDMVTGLKWLGTFH
-94 GVYNNQD
+94 
-101 SGSSI
+101 SI
-106 GGSFF
+106 GAQ
-111 ENSITGT
+111 I
-118 GDIPIITKDNENLT
+118 L
-132 TTSNLERVRQLG
+132 RQYPEKVGLKNG
-144 FIGGEKFFLKNVAG
+144 FIILDTDDQLRLLK
-158 VGQKILAI
+158 QIIKE
-166 SNLRGSVPASSA
+166 
-178 HYANTTG
+178 
-185 ASGGTFTQNSDGV
+185 
-198 YENIDLFDWDNTLN
+198 ENIDDKRWSAKGLLSLIDK
-212 SGAGGFVNTSDS
+212 
-224 TGVRTNVGP
+224 
-233 YSGWKNRNSVYPKVT
+233 WKNKGLG
-248 IYPNMKTHDNTDDG
+248 PNQISSDDG

-268 KGRVL
+268 KGKVL

-300 NENQDILES
+300 NENPDILES

-361 TNILKFEKDFAD
+361 TNILKFEKDFLH
-373 SRIIRLEQ
+373 SKIIRLEQ

-391 AASKLIEANE
+391 AASKLIETNE

-457 FQMREFEDRFVSIG
+457 FQMREFEDRFVSVG

-498 IHPNDSLALERVL
+498 IQPNDSLALERIL

-517 IGETTLKKIKQYA
+517 IGETTLKKIKDYA
-530 KNNNIPTIDAIRD
+530 KNNNISTIDSIRD

-553 TKISLKH
+553 TKISLGH
-560 FVELTERWNDLIKER
+560 FIELTERWNDLIAER
-575 SHFEIAEII
+575 NHYEMAEII

-590 LEMLRNDDTLTAAG
+590 LEMLRNDDTITAAG

-619 ESLSAYLEHI
+619 ESLNAYLEHI

-658 YVYLPGWEE
+658 YVFLPGWEE

-675 LDEGGIKSL
+675 LDEGGVKSL

-693 GITRAKVKSSIF
+693 GITRAKIKSSIF

-718 SIASRF
+718 SIPSRF
-724 VSELPDENVEVN
+724 VNELPEDNIEIN

-752 DIFDQSDYSTPGWE
+752 DDIFDQSDYSTPGWE

-772 SNKKILV
+772 LSNKRAQEEEKI
-779 EDVTDISLDNNS
+779 ISIDSNS
-791 KFSSGSIVFHKKF
+791 KFSPGTLVMHKKF
-804 GQGKV
+804 GKGKIETV
-809 ESIDGK
+809 DGK
-815 KLTINFGSNGTRKVM
+815 KLTIDFGGNGIRKVM
-830 ENFVDTVS
+830 ENFVDIAY

>member
-1 MAKTSGL
+1 MLK
-8 PLGLIWR
+8 I
-15 DFATDWPAQPY
+15 DE
-26 PAGPTPCT
+26 
-34 VQQINTTGSRGVYRM
+34 
-49 TLDAG
+49 LDAFKKLNEVQKEAVLHDNGPLLVLAGAG
-54 TDVGV
+54 TGKTGV
-59 VRITFNTGAY
+59 LTTRLARILMENMA
-69 LLPGDVSGGPARTA
+69 LPGEILSVTFTNKAA
-83 NSLGDRLVWSH
+83 NEMKSRVGNLIGDMVTGLKWLGTFH
-94 GVYNNQD
+94 
-101 SGSSI
+101 SI
-106 GGSFF
+106 GAQILCQYPEKVGLK
-111 ENSITGT
+111 N
-118 GDIPIITKDNENLT
+118 
-132 TTSNLERVRQLG
+132 G
-144 FIGGEKFFLKNVAG
+144 FIILDTDDQLRLLK
-158 VGQKILAI
+158 QIIKE
-166 SNLRGSVPASSA
+166 
-178 HYANTTG
+178 
-185 ASGGTFTQNSDGV
+185 
-198 YENIDLFDWDNTLN
+198 ENIDDKKWSAKGLLSLIDN
-212 SGAGGFVNTSDS
+212 
-224 TGVRTNVGP
+224 
-233 YSGWKNRNSVYPKVT
+233 WKNKGLS
-248 IYPNMKTHDNTDDG
+248 PNQISSDDG

-268 KGRVL
+268 KGKVL

-278 EQLKFFNA
+278 DQLKFFNA

-300 NENQDILES
+300 NENPDILES

-361 TNILKFEKDFAD
+361 TNILKFEKDFLD
-373 SRIIRLEQ
+373 SKIIRLEQ

-498 IHPNDSLALERVL
+498 IQPNDSLALERIL

-517 IGETTLKKIKQYA
+517 IGETTLKKIKDYA
-530 KNNNIPTIDAIRD
+530 KNNNIPTIDSIRD

-553 TKISLKH
+553 TKISLGH
-560 FVELTERWNDLIKER
+560 FIELTERWNDLIAER
-575 SHFEIAEII
+575 NHYEMAEII

-590 LEMLRNDDTLTAAG
+590 LEMLRNDDTITAAG

-619 ESLSAYLEHI
+619 ESLNAYLEHI

-658 YVYLPGWEE
+658 YVFLPGWEE

-675 LDEGGIKSL
+675 LDEGGVKSL

-693 GITRAKVKSSIF
+693 GITRAKIKSSIF

-718 SIASRF
+718 SIPSRF
-724 VSELPDENVEVN
+724 VNELPEDNIEVN

-752 DIFDQSDYSTPGWE
+752 DDIFDQSDYSTPGWE

-772 SNKKILV
+772 LSNKRIQEEEKI
-779 EDVTDISLDNNS
+779 ISVDTNS
-791 KFSSGSIVFHKKF
+791 KFSPGMLVMHKKF
-804 GQGKV
+804 GKGKIETV
-809 ESIDGK
+809 DGK
-815 KLTINFGSNGTRKVM
+815 KLTISFGDNGIRKVM
-830 ENFVDTVS
+830 ENFVDIAN

>member
-1 MAKTSGL
+1 MLK
-8 PLGLIWR
+8 
-15 DFATDWPAQPY
+15 
-26 PAGPTPCT
+26 
-34 VQQINTTGSRGVYRM
+34 INQ
-49 TLDAG
+49 LDAFNKLNDVQKEAVLHNEGPLLVLAGAG
-54 TDVGV
+54 TGKTGV
-59 VRITFNTGAY
+59 LTTRLARILMENMA
-69 LLPGDVSGGPARTA
+69 LPGEILSVTFTNKAA
-83 NSLGDRLVWSH
+83 NEMKNRVGNLIGDMVTGLKWLGTFH
-94 GVYNNQD
+94 
-101 SGSSI
+101 SI
-106 GGSFF
+106 GAQ
-111 ENSITGT
+111 I
-118 GDIPIITKDNENLT
+118 L
-132 TTSNLERVRQLG
+132 RQYPEKVGLKNG
-144 FIGGEKFFLKNVAG
+144 FIILDTDDQLRLLK
-158 VGQKILAI
+158 QII
-166 SNLRGSVPASSA
+166 R
-178 HYANTTG
+178 
-185 ASGGTFTQNSDGV
+185 D
-198 YENIDLFDWDNTLN
+198 ENIDDKKWSAKGLLSLIDK
-212 SGAGGFVNTSDS
+212 
-224 TGVRTNVGP
+224 
-233 YSGWKNRNSVYPKVT
+233 WKNKGLSPSQVT
-248 IYPNMKTHDNTDDG
+248 SDDG

-830 ENFVDTVS
+830 ENFVDTVN

>member
-1 MAKTSGL
+1 MLK
-8 PLGLIWR
+8 
-15 DFATDWPAQPY
+15 
-26 PAGPTPCT
+26 
-34 VQQINTTGSRGVYRM
+34 INE
-49 TLDAG
+49 LDAFKKLNEVQKEAVLHDNGPLLVLAGAG
-54 TDVGV
+54 TGKTGV
-59 VRITFNTGAY
+59 LTTRLARILMENMA
-69 LLPGDVSGGPARTA
+69 LPGEILSVTFTNKAA
-83 NSLGDRLVWSH
+83 NEMKSRVGNLIGDMVTGLKWLGTFH
-94 GVYNNQD
+94 
-101 SGSSI
+101 SI
-106 GGSFF
+106 GAQ
-111 ENSITGT
+111 I
-118 GDIPIITKDNENLT
+118 L
-132 TTSNLERVRQLG
+132 RQYPEKVGLKNG
-144 FIGGEKFFLKNVAG
+144 FIILDTDDQLRLLK
-158 VGQKILAI
+158 QIIKE
-166 SNLRGSVPASSA
+166 
-178 HYANTTG
+178 
-185 ASGGTFTQNSDGV
+185 
-198 YENIDLFDWDNTLN
+198 ENIDDKRWSAKGLLSLIDK
-212 SGAGGFVNTSDS
+212 
-224 TGVRTNVGP
+224 
-233 YSGWKNRNSVYPKVT
+233 WKNKGLG
-248 IYPNMKTHDNTDDG
+248 PNQISSDDG

-268 KGRVL
+268 KGKVL

-300 NENQDILES
+300 NENPDILES

-361 TNILKFEKDFAD
+361 TNILKFEKDFLH
-373 SRIIRLEQ
+373 SKIIRLEQ

-391 AASKLIEANE
+391 AASKLIETNE

-498 IHPNDSLALERVL
+498 IQPNDSLALERIL

-517 IGETTLKKIKQYA
+517 IGETTLKKIKDYA
-530 KNNNIPTIDAIRD
+530 KNNNISTIDSIRD

-553 TKISLKH
+553 TKISLGH
-560 FVELTERWNDLIKER
+560 FIELTERWNDLIAER
-575 SHFEIAEII
+575 NHYEMAEII

-590 LEMLRNDDTLTAAG
+590 LEMLRNDDTITAAG

-619 ESLSAYLEHI
+619 ESLNAYLEHI

-658 YVYLPGWEE
+658 YVFLPGWEE

-675 LDEGGIKSL
+675 LDEGGVKSL

-693 GITRAKVKSSIF
+693 GITRAKIKSSIF

-718 SIASRF
+718 SIPSRF
-724 VSELPDENVEVN
+724 VNELPEDNIEIN

-752 DIFDQSDYSTPGWE
+752 DDIFDQSDYSTPGWE

-772 SNKKILV
+772 LSNKRAQEEEKI
-779 EDVTDISLDNNS
+779 ISIDSNS
-791 KFSSGSIVFHKKF
+791 KFSPGTLVMHKKF
-804 GQGKV
+804 GKGKIETV
-809 ESIDGK
+809 DGK
-815 KLTINFGSNGTRKVM
+815 KLTIDFGGNGIRKVM
-830 ENFVDTVS
+830 ENFVDITY

>member
-1 MAKTSGL
+1 MLK
-8 PLGLIWR
+8 
-15 DFATDWPAQPY
+15 
-26 PAGPTPCT
+26 
-34 VQQINTTGSRGVYRM
+34 INE
-49 TLDAG
+49 LDAFKKLNEVQKEAVLHDDGPLLVLAGAG
-54 TDVGV
+54 TGKTGV
-59 VRITFNTGAY
+59 LTTRLARILMENMA
-69 LLPGDVSGGPARTA
+69 LPGEILSVTFTNKAA
-83 NSLGDRLVWSH
+83 NEMKSRVGNLIGDMVTGLKWLGTFH
-94 GVYNNQD
+94 
-101 SGSSI
+101 SI
-106 GGSFF
+106 GAQILRQYPEKVGL
-111 ENSITGT
+111 
-118 GDIPIITKDNENLT
+118 KD
-132 TTSNLERVRQLG
+132 G
-144 FIGGEKFFLKNVAG
+144 FIILDTDDQLRLLK
-158 VGQKILAI
+158 QIIKE
-166 SNLRGSVPASSA
+166 
-178 HYANTTG
+178 
-185 ASGGTFTQNSDGV
+185 
-198 YENIDLFDWDNTLN
+198 ENIDDKKWSAKGLLSLIDK
-212 SGAGGFVNTSDS
+212 
-224 TGVRTNVGP
+224 
-233 YSGWKNRNSVYPKVT
+233 WKNKGLS
-248 IYPNMKTHDNTDDG
+248 PNQISSDDG

-268 KGRVL
+268 KGKVL

-300 NENQDILES
+300 NENPDILEG

-361 TNILKFEKDFAD
+361 TNILKFEKDFIN

-498 IHPNDSLALERVL
+498 IQPNDSLALERVL

-517 IGETTLKKIKQYA
+517 IGETTLKKIKDYA
-530 KNNNIPTIDAIRD
+530 KHNNISTIDAIKD

-553 TKISLKH
+553 TKISLGY
-560 FVELTERWNDLIKER
+560 FVELTERWNSLITER
-575 SHFEIAEII
+575 SHYDMAEII

-590 LEMLRNDDTLTAAG
+590 LEMLRNDDTITAAG

-619 ESLSAYLEHI
+619 ESLNAYLEHI

-658 YVYLPGWEE
+658 YVFLPGWEE

-675 LDEGGIKSL
+675 LDEGGVKSL

-693 GITRAKVKSSIF
+693 GITRAKIKSSIF

-718 SIASRF
+718 SIPSRF
-724 VSELPDENVEVN
+724 VNELPEDNIEIN

-752 DIFDQSDYSTPGWE
+752 DDIFDQSDYSTPGWE

-772 SNKKILV
+772 LSNKRIQEEEINSV
-779 EDVTDISLDNNS
+779 DTNS
-791 KFSSGSIVFHKKF
+791 KFSTGTLVVHKKF
-804 GQGKV
+804 GKGKI
-809 ESIDGK
+809 ESVDGK
-815 KLTINFGSNGTRKVM
+815 KLTINFGNNGMRKVM
-830 ENFVDTVS
+830 ENFVDIAT